1 MARRMPECRRGGA
14 ALVAGLVLG
23 LCATGVRADE
33 PKAAL
38 RESLPAQYREHGVKV
53 AVFNDWPPDEF
64 AEGGVLKGWSVDM
77 AKAMGER
84 LGVPFELVG
93 TSFDAIIPG
102 LVARRFDAGF
112 SSFGVTPERLNALD
126 FVPQRM
132 EGTAYASPASKS
144 VTVARE
150 ADLCGHS
157 VAVITG
163 AWDFQYLQKVSQA
176 TCTAAGAK
184 PIDLQQFTTEN
195 AAELAVSSGRV
206 EMVAAGSAKLQYL
219 AKQTGKFA
227 VSDFVS
233 NPVRN
238 GIGVRAGDPLGPA
251 LRDALQ
257 GMIADGSY
265 DRILARWGVST
276 GRLGKAVLVTK
287 ADPDPK

>member
-1 MARRMPECRRGGA
+1 MVDGSRKRRRGLAVGT
-14 ALVAGLVLG
+14 AGLLLG
-23 LCATGVRADE
+23 LCSVGARADGPATGGRDA
-33 PKAAL
+33 
-38 RESLPAQYREHGVKV
+38 LPAQYREHGVKV

-64 AEGGVLKGWSVDM
+64 VEGGVLKGWSVDM

-84 LGVPFELVG
+84 LGVPFELTG

-102 LVARRFDAGF
+102 LVAKRFDAGF

-132 EGTAYASPASKS
+132 EGTAYASPVSKA
-144 VTVARE
+144 VTINGE
-150 ADLCGHS
+150 KDLCGHS

-163 AWDFQYLQKVSQA
+163 AWDFQYLAKLSQT

-219 AKQTGKFA
+219 AKETGKFA
-227 VSDFVS
+227 VSAFVS

-238 GIGVRAGDPLGPA
+238 GIGVRGGDPLGPA
-251 LRDALQ
+251 LRNALQ
-257 GMIADGSY
+257 GMIEDGSY
-265 DRILARWGVST
+265 DRILAKWGVST
-276 GRLGKAVLVTK
+276 GRLTKAVLVTK
-287 ADPDPK
+287 ADPDPR